1 MNIGQLTMYI
11 PLPCITFSLLCNQEK
26 STGAWKEDRSVL
38 EVMIVQKLRP
48 FKPAGLDRARLWGS
62 WLCS

>member
-1 MNIGQLTMYI
+1 MDIGQLTMYI

-38 EVMIVQKLRP
+38 EVMIV
-48 FKPAGLDRARLWGS
+48 
-62 WLCS
+62 